1 MALAGGTYLAHHDQS
16 SAQAKNVAAQSAVKK
31 LRSDLLIQEQGPV
44 QAGAGA
50 TSAATLKAE
59 VKTVLGQDVA
69 WTAIVANIGL
79 KLPPG
84 VSLTSF
90 TGTHA
95 IPTAATAPVTAA
107 ASSPT
112 ATGASGSGTAGSG
125 TAGTGTA
132 GATTTPV
139 ANSNDLC
146 APGLPSVSALLD
158 SLRTDTD
165 LTVLWVST
173 AQAPTGAS
181 GVQFTVTAS
190 LGSSARGHR
199 LETFFK
205 GAKCK

>member
-1 MALAGGTYLAHHDQS
+1 M
-16 SAQAKNVAAQSAVKK
+16 V
-31 LRSDLLIQEQGPV
+31 
-44 QAGAGA
+44 
-50 TSAATLKAE
+50 TS
-59 VKTVLGQDVA
+59 V
-69 WTAIVANIGL
+69 
-79 KLPPG
+79 
-84 VSLTSF
+84 
-90 TGTHA
+90 
-95 IPTAATAPVTAA
+95 
-107 ASSPT
+107 
-112 ATGASGSGTAGSG
+112 
-125 TAGTGTA
+125 
-132 GATTTPV
+132 V

-146 APGLPSVSALLD
+146 ASVLTPGGTVSMNGVAPGLPSVSALLD